1 MVTFMSEQF
10 DNIDTLI
17 VRSLEN
23 SLSPVEQTMLQA
35 WLNEDAAH
43 RRYFDEIRRTWTV
56 TGENDLSYTPDTDAN
71 WQRFKQRMYIDGDT
85 PALKV
90 VRNNTRYYRIAASV
104 AGIALAGILYF
115 TLRGPHEIVTL
126 TAANEK
132 KTLTLPDG
140 SKVYMNQHSSV
151 RYDKQLAGAER
162 AVHLEGEAF
171 FEVATQP
178 GRPFVVYTSQTQTQV
193 LGTSFDVRAY
203 AATPV
208 EVAVVTGKV
217 AVSLKHE
224 SAAKKLILTPGRKA
238 TFGIGQQPEERANN
252 DLNFIAW
259 KENRFLFDQTS
270 IHDVV
275 KTLESY
281 YGVKISVADKAIDS
295 MHLVR
300 RFDQIPPLPKVLDA
314 IAELTNLNW
323 APDGDGYRIYRK

>member
-1 MVTFMSEQF
+1 MSEQF
-10 DNIDTLI
+10 ENIDTLI

-23 SLSPVEQTMLQA
+23 SLSPSEQTMLQA
-35 WLNEDAAH
+35 WLNEDATH

-56 TGENDLSYTPDTDAN
+56 TGENDFSYAPDTDAN
-71 WQRFKQRMYIDGDT
+71 WQRFKQRMYADEDT

-90 VRNNTRYYRIAASV
+90 VRNNRRYYTIAASV

-115 TLRGPHEIVTL
+115 TMRGPHEIVTL

-132 KTLTLPDG
+132 KSITLPDG
-140 SKVYMNQHSSV
+140 SKVYMNQNSSV

-162 AVHLEGEAF
+162 AIYLEGEAF

-203 AATPV
+203 EAAPV

-224 SAAKKLILTPGRKA
+224 SAAHKLILTPGRKA
-238 TFGIGQQPEERANN
+238 TFGLGQQLEEKANN

-259 KENRFLFDQTS
+259 KENRFVFDETS

-275 KTLESY
+275 KTLEQY
-281 YGVKISVADKAIDS
+281 YGVKITVADKSVDS
-295 MHLVR
+295 MHLR
-300 RFDQIPPLPKVLDA
+300 RTFDDIVSLPKVLDG
-314 IAELTNLNW
+314 IADMANLSW
-323 APDGDGYRIYRK
+323 SKEGDGYRIYRK